1 VITTGEARDAVL
13 AAMPDFESE
22 QVPTNSATDRI
33 LRQSIVAERDQP
45 PFNRVMM
52 DGIAIAFDDYGNG
65 LREFP
70 IQATQA
76 AGDQQLSLEP
86 GKCIEI
92 MTGASLP
99 VGADCIV
106 PVERIAI
113 AEDIATLEA
122 DYEPEERQFIH
133 PRGSDH
139 LKGAELL
146 AAGKRVSAL
155 DIAIIN
161 SCGLTDVDVSKSPEI
176 RVISTGN
183 ELVPAGEPIE
193 PHQVRLSNGPAVIAM
208 LEQHGY
214 RNCQHDHLVDE
225 PEVLKQRIAE
235 HLDEAD
241 ILILSGGVSMGKA
254 DYVPAVLKDL
264 GVEVVF
270 HKISQRPG
278 KPMWFGMG
286 PNGQAVFALPGNP
299 VSTLVCCRQYVVP
312 ALARASGQRDKQPEF
327 AALAQDVSFK
337 PNLTCFMPVRLISNT
352 GGQVLAMPVHTNTSG
367 DFASL
372 SGTDGYVELPL
383 GESFMAELGL
393 ALAGFAGVG
402 SAFGGRGRKYG
413 EIDLIRLM
421 VLFLSAGSVVAGSL
435 AVLTIASYG
444 LDHSTVYS
452 IVSAGLALMIG
463 LVGVPLLLAA
473 HQTVKDPE
481 IIAPIWIFA
490 IGVLYFLAVEILFLH
505 NAIVVRES
513 GPLIAAFSIS
523 LVFGLWM
530 FTRLMVRHNR

>member
-1 VITTGEARDAVL
+1 MITTGEARDAVL

-161 SCGLTDVDVSKSPEI
+161 SCGLTEVDVSKSPEI

-383 GESFMAELGL
+383 GESDFP
-393 ALAGFAGVG
+393 AGTA
-402 SAFGGRGRKYG
+402 AQLHRW
-413 EIDLIRLM
+413 RL
-421 VLFLSAGSVVAGSL
+421 
-435 AVLTIASYG
+435 
-444 LDHSTVYS
+444 
-452 IVSAGLALMIG
+452 
-463 LVGVPLLLAA
+463 
-473 HQTVKDPE
+473 
-481 IIAPIWIFA
+481 
-490 IGVLYFLAVEILFLH
+490 
-505 NAIVVRES
+505 
-513 GPLIAAFSIS
+513 
-523 LVFGLWM
+523 
-530 FTRLMVRHNR
+530 